1 MGQEGAI
8 VAFGVVVCMIMVTFA
23 VVEFI
28 HGADHI
34 ALTDGKNSLYASKG
48 QAAWR

>member
-8 VAFGVVVCMIMVTFA
+8 VAVGVVVCMIMITMA

-34 ALTDGKNSLYASKG
+34 ALSDGKNSLYASKG
-48 QAAWR
+48 REYW

>member
-1 MGQEGAI
+1 MGQGEAI
-8 VAFGVVVCMIMVTFA
+8 VALGVVVCMIMISLA

-34 ALTDGKNSLYASKG
+34 ALSDGKNSLYASKG
-48 QAAWR
+48 QAYWQ

>member
-1 MGQEGAI
+1 MGDAEAI
-8 VAFGVVVCMIMVTFA
+8 VAVAVAAFIIMVGLA

-34 ALTDGKNSLYASKG
+34 AVTDGNRALYASKG
-48 QAAWR
+48 QAAWQ